1 MFKAGLWRVFLFRV
15 LAVLLACWL
24 MAFLIGISFLLLV
37 FLVNQAFDE

>member
-1 MFKAGLWRVFLFRV
+1 MLP
-15 LAVLLACWL
+15 VLLDALNSPFILPALAYLRL